1 MPNKKLSEMSDAELR
16 ASHAVIKNKNAM
28 RSAQTKSNNT
38 EILKQIN
45 KLRGGSGGG
54 GLFGNKQR

>member
-1 MPNKKLSEMSDAELR
+1 MPNKKFSGMSDAELR
-16 ASHAVIKNKNAM
+16 ASNAVIKNKNAM

-54 GLFGNKQR
+54 GLLGNKQR